1 MVDVIII
8 GAGPAG
14 MTAAIYAKRSNLDVI
29 LIEKGAPGGQ
39 IVNTFEI
46 ENYPGFLKG
55 SGADLA
61 LNMFQT
67 VEDLDIRYEYGD
79 CLEINKLEDH
89 FEVVTDIETFEAKKV
104 IVATGSSRRML
115 ECKGEEELVGSKISF
130 CAVCDGSFYKNKRIG
145 VIGGGNSAV
154 EEARYLA
161 DIGEHVTVIQDL
173 AYLTAEP
180 KACEK
185 LLSMNNVDVLYN
197 KKVLEYKYLSDKDQV
212 EIVFTDNSSVVVDG
226 IFTFIGLKPNSE
238 IVSKFGI
245 VNKYGFIETNEHM
258 ETSVE
263 GLFAVGDVRVKNIRQ
278 VVTATNDGAI
288 ASLKIKEVL

>member
-1 MVDVIII
+1 MLDVIII

-29 LIEKGAPGGQ
+29 LLEKGAPGGQ

-61 LNMFQT
+61 LTMFQT
-67 VEDLDIRYEYGD
+67 VSDLDIRYEYGD
-79 CLEINKLEDH
+79 CLEINKIDDH
-89 FEVVTDIETFEAKKV
+89 FEVVTDMETFETKNV
-104 IVATGSSRRML
+104 ILATGSSHRTL
-115 ECKGEEELVGSKISF
+115 NCKNEDLLIGNKISF
-130 CAVCDGSFYKNKRIG
+130 CAICDGNFYKNKRIA

-161 DIGEHVTVIQDL
+161 GIGKSVTVIQNLDK
-173 AYLTAEP
+173 LTAES
-180 KACEK
+180 KAVEK
-185 LLSMNNVDVLYN
+185 LLALDNVEVLYN
-197 KKVLEYKYLSDKDQV
+197 KVIKEYNHLKD
-212 EIVFTDNSSVVVDG
+212 TDEVSIHFEDETSIVVDG

-238 IVSKFGI
+238 IVEKFGV
-245 VNKYGFIETNEHM
+245 VNNYGFVQTNEHM
-258 ETSVE
+258 ETIVE
-263 GLFAVGDVRVKNIRQ
+263 GLYAVGDVREKQIRQ

-288 ASLKIKEVL
+288 ASLKIKEKL